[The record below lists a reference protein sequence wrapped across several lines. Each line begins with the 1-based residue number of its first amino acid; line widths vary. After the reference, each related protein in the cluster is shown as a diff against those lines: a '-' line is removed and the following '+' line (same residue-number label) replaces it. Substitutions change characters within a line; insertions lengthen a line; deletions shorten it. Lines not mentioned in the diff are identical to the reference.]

1 MVYVMK
7 ELVITKPGKIVRR
20 EGGIMLITKD
30 GEKVVISN
38 EYDVVIIA
46 NSKVSIT
53 SAAMRIMARL
63 GIDLVILEWNGEVV
77 YRASL
82 PLPNKT
88 AETRLAQY
96 KVILEGKSL
105 MYAKSIIRKKIIEQG
120 RALRYL
126 AKGRRLKWLRDAS
139 YQLEKYVLDV
149 DSSNDEDELRAVEA
163 MASRLFWDL
172 LSKVFPEFKGRDPE
186 SKDKYNITLN
196 YTYGILYARCA
207 KALTVTGLDIY
218 AGLFHTLKSGKSS
231 LVFDFSEMFKPRL
244 TIAVFTKVDFS
255 KIKGNDYLDYDSRR
269 EIANVVIKEL
279 DSMDSIIKREAW
291 NLASALRKEEPYVPG
306 W

>member
-1 MVYVMK
+1 MK

-20 EGGIMLITKD
+20 EGGVLLITKD
-30 GEKVVISN
+30 GEKIVISN

-46 NSKVSIT
+46 NSKVSVT
-53 SAAMRIMARL
+53 SAAMRVMARL

-82 PLPNKT
+82 PVPNKT

-96 KVILEGKSL
+96 KIILEGRAL
-105 MYAKSIIRKKIIEQG
+105 GYAKSIIKKKIIEQG

-126 AKGRRLKWLRDAS
+126 AKSKRLKWLRDAS

-149 DSSNDEDELRAVEA
+149 DQASNDEELRAVEA
-163 MASRLFWDL
+163 MASKLFWEMM
-172 LSKVFPEFKGRDPE
+172 SKVVPEFRGRDPE
-186 SKDKYNITLN
+186 GKDKYNVVLN
-196 YTYGILYARCA
+196 YAYGILYARCA
-207 KALTVTGLDIY
+207 KALTVTGLDVY
-218 AGLFHTLKSGKSS
+218 AGLFHTLRSGKSS
-231 LVFDFSEMFKPRL
+231 LVYDFSEMFKPKL
-244 TIAVFTKVDFS
+244 SVSVLTKVNFN
-255 KIKGNDYLDYDSRR
+255 KIKGGEYLDYDERR

-291 NLASALRKEEPYVPG
+291 NLASAMRRGEPYIPG